1 MSFSKLEDQVL
12 ELINAVRTD
21 PTFLVPDLE
30 ERLFSFQASD
40 YRNPYTGKFTRTEE
54 GKHAVGE
61 AINFLRDQSPME
73 QVYLA
78 KGLTNAARSHADDIG
93 RHGLVSRRGSDKSLT
108 IDRIE
113 RYGEWS
119 GSCSES
125 LTFGETS
132 AKEIVCQWIIGD
144 GNVGRGDRRN
154 IFKADFLAVGVGAA
168 WHSKFEICLSV
179 VWVSD
184 FDDAMDQ
191 KMTRTIQE
199 RQAQSMAQQNW
210 PNATSSG
217 RPKHYFSPSK
227 YPVFDSLIQS
237 QPPPLISGYHT
248 PIPNHLPPNQDPN
261 IYKTPSRS
269 PIQAQHQ
276 KLAQIDQIL
285 SSEKAKY
292 QEMISQYNYKSLTQD
307 DNIQKTQTEYSS
319 KYLHT
324 KSSKN
329 TPEAYLSPFKE
340 DKLGRLS
347 HNYGSPNWG

>member
-21 PTFLVPDLE
+21 PNFLVPDLE

-54 GKHAVGE
+54 GKHAVAE

-113 RYGEWS
+113 RYGDWS
-119 GSCSES
+119 GSSSES

-199 RQAQSMAQQNW
+199 RQAQSMAQQTW
-210 PNATSSG
+210 PNATSSS
-217 RPKHYFSPSK
+217 RPKHYFSPGK
-227 YPVFDSLIQS
+227 PPFFDSLLQS
-237 QPPPLISGYHT
+237 QPPPLNSGFHT
-248 PIPNHLPPNQDPN
+248 PNPKPQNPNPTYNS
-261 IYKTPSRS
+261 PSRS
-269 PIQAQHQ
+269 PIQDQQQ
-276 KLAQIDQIL
+276 KLAQMDQIL
-285 SSEKAKY
+285 LTEKAKY
-292 QEMISQYNYKSLTQD
+292 QEMISEYNQYSQIGQNV
-307 DNIQKTQTEYSS
+307 QKTQSEYSS
-319 KYLHT
+319 KYQHT
-324 KSSKN
+324 KSTRKS
-329 TPEAYLSPFKE
+329 PGAYLSPFKE
-340 DKLGRLS
+340 DKFGRLS
-347 HNYGSPNWG
+347 PNNCSQNYG

>member
-30 ERLFSFQASD
+30 ERLFSFQSSD

-54 GKHAVGE
+54 GKHAVAE

-113 RYGEWS
+113 RYGDWS
-119 GSCSES
+119 GSSSES
-125 LTFGETS
+125 LTFRETL
-132 AKEIVCQWIIGD
+132 AKEIVCQWIISD
-144 GNVGRGDRRN
+144 GSVGRGDRRN

-210 PNATSSG
+210 ANATSSS

-227 YPVFDSLIQS
+227 YPVFDSLAESQFQA
-237 QPPPLISGYHT
+237 QPPPFNSGFQT
-248 PIPNHLPPNQDPN
+248 PMPNRQNPNPQVYN
-261 IYKTPSRS
+261 SPSRS
-269 PIQAQHQ
+269 PIQDQAQ
-276 KLAQIDQIL
+276 KLIQMDQTL
-285 SSEKAKY
+285 QAEQAKY
-292 QEMISQYNYKSLTQD
+292 QEMISQYNQQNH
-307 DNIQKTQTEYSS
+307 NIDHKQGTGFDKQRGRSEY
-319 KYLHT
+319 
-324 KSSKN
+324 
-329 TPEAYLSPFKE
+329 
-340 DKLGRLS
+340 
-347 HNYGSPNWG
+347 

>member
-30 ERLFSFQASD
+30 ERLFSFQSSD
-40 YRNPYTGKFTRTEE
+40 YRNPYIGKFTRTEE
-54 GKHAVGE
+54 GKHAVAE
-61 AINFLRDQSPME
+61 AINFLRDQSPIE

-93 RHGLVSRRGSDKSLT
+93 HHGLVSRRGSDKSLT

-113 RYGEWS
+113 RYGDWS
-119 GSCSES
+119 GSSSES
-125 LTFGETS
+125 LTFGETL
-132 AKEIVCQWIIGD
+132 AKEIVCQWIISD

-199 RQAQSMAQQNW
+199 RQAQSTAHQNW
-210 PNATSSG
+210 PNATSST

-227 YPVFDSLIQS
+227 YPVFSSLLQS
-237 QPPPLISGYHT
+237 QLQPPPFT
-248 PIPNHLPPNQDPN
+248 PSYQTPTPNPPNPN
-261 IYKTPSRS
+261 QHPKMTQSRS
-269 PIQAQHQ
+269 PIQYQQH
-276 KLAQIDQIL
+276 KLAQMSQTP
-285 SSEKAKY
+285 STGQAKY
-292 QEMISQYNYKSLTQD
+292 QEMVSIYNE
-307 DNIQKTQTEYSS
+307 QKYQSEYSS
-319 KYLHT
+319 KYQHT
-324 KSSKN
+324 RSPKRS
-329 TPEAYLSPFKE
+329 PGAYLSPFKE
-340 DKLGRLS
+340 DK
-347 HNYGSPNWG
+347 